1 MINELC
7 KYILDITSMSLV
19 QSVITVTGEGA
30 LNAEKLDKTSGIW
43 HGHNSEFWIAVAL
56 RKSLL

>member
-19 QSVITVTGEGA
+19 QSVIIVTEGGA
-30 LNAEKLDKTSGIW
+30 LNAEKLDKTSGI
-43 HGHNSEFWIAVAL
+43 
-56 RKSLL
+56 